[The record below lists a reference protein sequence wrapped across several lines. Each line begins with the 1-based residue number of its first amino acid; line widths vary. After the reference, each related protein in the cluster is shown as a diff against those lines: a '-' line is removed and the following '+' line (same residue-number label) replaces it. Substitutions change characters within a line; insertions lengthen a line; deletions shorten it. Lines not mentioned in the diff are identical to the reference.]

1 MLHIGGSARLLTQE
15 LIEQLIVVL
24 PDYHAHGVSE
34 EVQAHIVNLFDPI
47 FSYHHRVVDLAGLV
61 QWLER
66 FNFIDFEGLGR
77 LPQPFRPLDGL
88 HWNFACQ
95 PLHVIRLLLFAR

>member
-1 MLHIGGSARLLTQE
+1 MTQE

-34 EVQAHIVNLFDPI
+34 EVQAAVVDPI
-47 FSYHHRVVDLAGLV
+47 EPILLRHHRVVDLAGLV

-66 FNFIDFEGLGR
+66 FNLTGFEGLGR
-77 LPQPFRPLDGL
+77 LPNPFRPLDGL
-88 HWNFACQ
+88 YWNLARQ
-95 PLHVIRLLLFAR
+95 LLHVIRLLLLAR

>member
-1 MLHIGGSARLLTQE
+1 MTQE
-15 LIEQLIVVL
+15 PIEQLIVVL

-34 EVQAHIVNLFDPI
+34 EVQAAVVDPI
-47 FSYHHRVVDLAGLV
+47 EPILPDHHWVVDLAGLV

-77 LPQPFRPLDGL
+77 LPDPFRPLDGL
-88 HWNFACQ
+88 YWNLACQ
-95 PLHVIRLLLFAR
+95 LLHVIRLFLLVR